1 MRAPPQEI
9 VTRLGLRPHPT
20 CGLVAESYRSD
31 VQVPRAVLPPGYTGS
46 RALGGALYFMVTPEA
61 PVRLHRIRSDQM
73 YHHYLG
79 EPLEV
84 LLLHLDGR
92 SELRLASAD
101 LAAGGRPQ
109 LLVPGGTFH
118 AARVRGAGYALLGT
132 SVWARAEPDDVEV
145 GDRETLMTT
154 FPAARQWIADHAR

>member
-1 MRAPPQEI
+1 MRPRPDEI
-9 VTRLGLRPHPT
+9 IALLGLEPHAT
-20 CGLVAESYRSD
+20 CGFVAESYRSA
-31 VQVPRAVLPPGYTGS
+31 VQVPPSVLPPGYSGS
-46 RALGGALYFMVTPEA
+46 RALGGTLYFLVTPEA

-92 SELRLASAD
+92 SEVRV
-101 LAAGGRPQ
+101 AGAELTSGARPQ

-118 AARVRGAGYALLGT
+118 AASVPDGGYALLGT
-132 SVWARAEPDDVEV
+132 SVWARAEPDDVEL
-145 GDRETLMTT
+145 GDRERLMAA
-154 FPAARQWIADHAR
+154 FPAARAWIAEHAR